1 MRVDFFQFLR
11 VTDGHEF
18 YKNMG
23 LPEITEAPAQGRNH
37 HGHEG
42 CGAGGVW
49 EEGEEIPAFPGQNVQ
64 CRYRAAKGNHAG
76 YGNVNDGEEHHG
88 ALDEVCK
95 SYSGESAE
103 ECIEYHDKGPQQES
117 MKVGNAEDG
126 IEQLPRSHEAGG
138 SIDDEEQDDKE
149 GADEAKAILL
159 IFEPV
164 GQVVRDGE
172 AVIGYFRVV
181 TESLGNENP
190 VGPGT
195 DDEADAGPKGGKTME
210 VSVSRKAHEHPAAHV
225 RCFSAHGGE
234 PRSQLPVP

>member
-1 MRVDFFQFLR
+1 MTN
-11 VTDGHEF
+11 VTKKDRKYYGDLW
-18 YKNMG
+18 K
-23 LPEITEAPAQGRNH
+23 EIVTVKIENQ
-37 HGHEG
+37 
-42 CGAGGVW
+42 
-49 EEGEEIPAFPGQNVQ
+49 
-64 CRYRAAKGNHAG
+64 AKA
-76 YGNVNDGEEHHG
+76 YGM
-88 ALDEVCK
+88 
-95 SYSGESAE
+95 
-103 ECIEYHDKGPQQES
+103 IT
-117 MKVGNAEDG
+117 
-126 IEQLPRSHEAGG
+126 
-138 SIDDEEQDDKE
+138 DDKE